1 MLGEHL
7 SKTKDRKK
15 FLLIMAM
22 VIILLL
28 AGILLLANVL

>member
-15 FLLIMAM
+15 FWIVAAM
-22 VIILLL
+22 VVILLL
-28 AGILLLANVL
+28 AGILLLANLL